1 MVDFAAAR
9 RNMVEGQIR
18 PADVT
23 DLRIQSA
30 MFDVPRERFVPN
42 AELAYLD
49 IDIPLAE
56 GAQARRLLKPV
67 VIGRLL
73 QALAPAP
80 ADRALDVACGTGYSA
95 ALLASLSGEVIAVE
109 DDLALVKQ
117 AQKNLGSG
125 VKVVAGPLNLG
136 WPAGGPYDVIL
147 LNGATEVVP
156 ESLFSQL
163 RDGGRLACVLGTGRA
178 GRAMLYLRSG
188 SEVGGRPLFDA
199 AAPLLPGF
207 AKTPEF
213 TF

>member
-1 MVDFAAAR
+1 MIDFAAAR

-23 DLRIQSA
+23 DLRVVSA

-73 QALAPAP
+73 QALAPASQ
-80 ADRALDVACGTGYSA
+80 DRALDVACGTGYSA

-136 WPAGGPYDVIL
+136 WPGGGPYDVIL

-163 RDGGRLACVLGTGRA
+163 KDGGRLACVLGTGRA

>member
-1 MVDFAAAR
+1 MIDFAAAR

-30 MFDVPRERFVPN
+30 MLDVPRERFVPN

-73 QALAPAP
+73 QALAPASGE
-80 ADRALDVACGTGYSA
+80 RALDVACGTGYSA

-136 WPAGGPYDVIL
+136 WPGGGPYDVIL

-163 RDGGRLACVLGTGRA
+163 KDGGRLACVLGTGRA

-188 SEVGGRPLFDA
+188 KEVGGRPLFDA

-207 AKTPEF
+207 AKAPEF

>member
-30 MFDVPRERFVPN
+30 MLDVPRERFVPN

-56 GAQARRLLKPV
+56 GAQARRMLKPV

-73 QALAPAP
+73 QALAPTP
-80 ADRALDVACGTGYSA
+80 QERALDVACGAGYST

-117 AQKNLGSG
+117 AQKNLGSR

-136 WPAGGPYDVIL
+136 WPGGGPYDVIL

-156 ESLFSQL
+156 ESIILAAQGWRAARL
-163 RDGGRLACVLGTGRA
+163 RARHRPA

-188 SEVGGRPLFDA
+188 REVGGRPLFDA

-207 AKTPEF
+207 AKSP
-213 TF
+213 

>member
-23 DLRIQSA
+23 DLRVQSA
-30 MFDVPRERFVPN
+30 MLDVPRERFVPN

-56 GAQARRLLKPV
+56 GAQARRMLKPV

-73 QALAPAP
+73 QALAPASQE
-80 ADRALDVACGTGYSA
+80 RALDVGCGTGYSA

-109 DDLALVKQ
+109 DDLALVTQ
-117 AQKNLGSG
+117 AKKNLGSS

-136 WPAGGPYDVIL
+136 WPGGGPYDVIL

-163 RDGGRLACVLGTGRA
+163 KEGGRLACVLGTGRA

-207 AKTPEF
+207 AKAPEF

>member
-1 MVDFAAAR
+1 M
-9 RNMVEGQIR
+9 
-18 PADVT
+18 
-23 DLRIQSA
+23 L
-30 MFDVPRERFVPN
+30 DVPRELFVPK

-56 GAQARRLLKPV
+56 GAQARRMLKPV

-73 QALAPAP
+73 QALAPMP
-80 ADRALDVACGTGYSA
+80 QERALDVACGAGYST
-95 ALLASLSGEVIAVE
+95 ALLARLSGEVVGVE

-117 AQKNLGSG
+117 AQKNLGSA
-125 VKVVAGPLNLG
+125 VTVVAGPLNLG
-136 WPAGGPYDVIL
+136 WPGGGPYDVIL
-147 LNGATEVVP
+147 LNGASEVVP

-163 RDGGRLACVLGTGRA
+163 TDGGRLACVLGTGRA

-188 SEVGGRPLFDA
+188 REVGGRPLFDA

-207 AKTPEF
+207 AKAAEF

>member
-23 DLRIQSA
+23 DLRIVSA
-30 MFDVPRERFVPN
+30 MLDVPRERFVPN

-49 IDIPLAE
+49 IDIPLAQ

-80 ADRALDVACGTGYSA
+80 HERALDIACGTGYSA
-95 ALLASLSGEVIAVE
+95 ALLAVLSGEVIAVE

-117 AQKNLGSG
+117 AQKNLGAR

-136 WPAGGPYDVIL
+136 WPGGGPYDVIL

-163 RDGGRLACVLGTGRA
+163 KDGGRLACVLGTGRA

-188 SEVGGRPLFDA
+188 GEVGGRPLFDA

-207 AKTPEF
+207 AKAPEF

>member
-30 MFDVPRERFVPN
+30 MLDVPRERFVPN

-56 GAQARRLLKPV
+56 GAQARRMLKPV
-67 VIGRLL
+67 VISRLL
-73 QALAPAP
+73 QALAPAS

-95 ALLASLSGEVIAVE
+95 ALLARLSGEVVAVE

-136 WPAGGPYDVIL
+136 WPGGGPYDVIL
-147 LNGATEVVP
+147 LNGATEIVP

-163 RDGGRLACVLGTGRA
+163 KDGGRLACVLGTGRS

>member
-30 MFDVPRERFVPN
+30 MLDVPRERFVPN

-56 GAQARRLLKPV
+56 GAQARRMLKPV

-73 QALAPAP
+73 QALAPASHE
-80 ADRALDVACGTGYSA
+80 RALDVGCGTGYSA

-109 DDLALVKQ
+109 DDLALVTQ
-117 AQKNLGSG
+117 AKKNLGSS
-125 VKVVAGPLNLG
+125 VKVVAGPLYLG
-136 WPAGGPYDVIL
+136 WPGGGPYDVIL
-147 LNGATEVVP
+147 LNGATEIVP

-163 RDGGRLACVLGTGRA
+163 KDGGRLACVLGTGRA
-178 GRAMLYLRSG
+178 GRAMLYVRSG
-188 SEVGGRPLFDA
+188 GEVGGRPLFDA

-207 AKTPEF
+207 AKAAEF

>member
-23 DLRIQSA
+23 DLRVVSA
-30 MFDVPRERFVPN
+30 MLDVPRELFVPK

-49 IDIPLAE
+49 IDIPLAA
-56 GAQARRLLKPV
+56 GAQARRMLKPV
-67 VIGRLL
+67 VTGRLL
-73 QALAPAP
+73 QALAPMP
-80 ADRALDVACGTGYSA
+80 QERALDVACGAGYSS
-95 ALLASLSGEVIAVE
+95 ALLARLSGEVVGVE

-117 AQKNLGSG
+117 AQKNLGSA
-125 VKVVAGPLNLG
+125 VTVVAGPLNLG
-136 WPAGGPYDVIL
+136 WPGGGPYDVIL
-147 LNGATEVVP
+147 LNGASEVVP

-163 RDGGRLACVLGTGRA
+163 TDGGRLACVLGTGRA

-188 SEVGGRPLFDA
+188 REVGGRPLFDA

-207 AKTPEF
+207 AKAAEF

>member
-23 DLRIQSA
+23 DLRVVSA
-30 MFDVPRERFVPN
+30 MLDVPRERFVPN
-42 AELAYLD
+42 SELAYLD
-49 IDIPLAE
+49 IDIPLAG

-73 QALAPAP
+73 QALAPA
-80 ADRALDVACGTGYSA
+80 AQERALDVACGTGYSA
-95 ALLASLSGEVIAVE
+95 ALLARLSGEVIAVE

-125 VKVVAGPLNLG
+125 AKVVAGPLSLG
-136 WPAGGPYDVIL
+136 WPGGGPYDVIL

-156 ESLFSQL
+156 ASLFSQL
-163 RDGGRLACVLGTGRA
+163 KDGGRLACVLGTGRA

>member
-30 MFDVPRERFVPN
+30 MLDVPRERFVPN

-56 GAQARRLLKPV
+56 GAQARRMLKPV

-73 QALAPAP
+73 QALAPASQE
-80 ADRALDVACGTGYSA
+80 RALDVACGTGYSA

-117 AQKNLGSG
+117 AQKNLGSR

-136 WPAGGPYDVIL
+136 WPGGGPYDVIL
-147 LNGATEVVP
+147 LNGATEIVP

-163 RDGGRLACVLGTGRA
+163 KDGGRLACVLGTGRS

-207 AKTPEF
+207 AKTAEF